1 MQTIEYLTG
10 PSAALFW
17 PGVIVGIGIAV
28 MCAPLSVL
36 VVLKRL
42 SFIGQGVS
50 HAALGGFGVAAFLG
64 LAAGPA
70 QFAVVLGFCVLAA
83 LGIGWLG
90 ERKTTRTDTAIGIVL
105 VASMS
110 LGVILLQLKKETAA
124 WESLLFGSIW
134 SVSSLDAAIG
144 WVAAGVVLGVL
155 WWNRRPMIFWAFDAP
170 VSQAFGVRNGA
181 MKYALMALLAL
192 AVVTAMKLAGVVL
205 ATALLVLPGAAA
217 LQISD
222 RLMRVMMLSSVVALL
237 GVLGGLVVC
246 FELDLPPGP
255 CIVLV
260 LVVLFGVARVVGG
273 WGKAG
278 QSADA
283 APA

>member
-10 PSAALFW
+10 PSASIFW
-17 PGVIVGIGIAV
+17 PGVIVGIGIAM

-36 VVLKRL
+36 VVLKRF

-50 HAALGGFGVAAFLG
+50 HAALGGFGIAAVLG
-64 LAAGPA
+64 IASGPG
-70 QFAVVLGFCVLAA
+70 QFAVVLGFCMLAA

-105 VASMS
+105 VASMAF
-110 LGVILLQLKKETAA
+110 GVILLHLTKETAA

-134 SVSSLDAAIG
+134 SVSALDAAIG
-144 WVAAGVVLGVL
+144 WVATGIILGIL
-155 WWNRRPMIFWAFDAP
+155 WWIRRPMIFWAFDAP

-181 MKYALMALLAL
+181 MKYALLALLAL

-222 RLMRVMMLSSVVALL
+222 RLMRVMILSGVFALL
-237 GVLGGLVVC
+237 GVLGGLVAC

-260 LVVLFGVARVVGG
+260 LTVQFGVARA
-273 WGKAG
+273 AG
-278 QSADA
+278 AAGRADRSAVASA
-283 APA
+283 A